1 MGGLRGLGRLGGL
14 GQVGV
19 RAARAEKWDRWKGW
33 ETGYFSGFE
42 AMIRRLYFA
51 HLSLTL
57 RSS

>member
-1 MGGLRGLGRLGGL
+1 MRGLGRLGGL